1 LFVPEADFPTVA
13 LPRLLAVQRA
23 VWGQDRFRPGQ
34 EEIIQSVL
42 AGKDVLTLLP
52 TGAGKSRTY
61 QLPALIRPGLTLV
74 ISPLIALIRDQV
86 EKLRE
91 IEGMPCVAALVSG
104 MDAGSQEDVL
114 RAAAAGR
121 LRLLYVSP
129 ERLRDPR
136 FRTYLPQ
143 LPLVQLVV
151 DEAHCIA
158 TWGHDFRPD

>member
-1 LFVPEADFPTVA
+1 MFRRIADWMGLPFRPEELPAPTVTDLARILAENQLPGLFVSEEDFATVA

-23 VWGQDRFRPGQ
+23 VWGQDRFRQGQ
-34 EEIIQSVL
+34 EDIIKSVL

-86 EKLRE
+86 EKMRE
-91 IEGMPCVAALVSG
+91 IEGMTVVAALVSG

-121 LRLLYVSP
+121 
-129 ERLRDPR
+129 
-136 FRTYLPQ
+136 
-143 LPLVQLVV
+143 
-151 DEAHCIA
+151 
-158 TWGHDFRPD
+158 